1 VGPLF
6 RTCLVLLFAV
16 APATHAAG
24 KRELVVF
31 AASSL
36 REAFAD
42 LGRLFERAH
51 PGAEVAFALA
61 GSQELRTQIEH
72 GAPADVF
79 ASADWK
85 HMQALTSQ
93 KLVIAPRTF
102 ARNEPVLVVPR
113 GNPAGL
119 RTLRDLPRA
128 TRIVVGTPEVPIG
141 AYALRIL
148 DAASTRYGA
157 GFGQAVA
164 AHVVSREVN
173 VRQVLSKV
181 SLGEADAAIVYRTDA
196 ATARDSVETIAI
208 PKELNVVA
216 EYPVAAV
223 EHAREPELARA
234 FVELLLS
241 PAGQGVLAHFG
252 FARGT
257 PE

>member
-1 VGPLF
+1 MRSTF
-6 RTCLVLLFAV
+6 RTCLALLLAV
-16 APATHAAG
+16 APATQAAG
-24 KRELVVF
+24 KRDLVVF
-31 AASSL
+31 AAASL

-42 LGRLFERAH
+42 LGHRFEQAH
-51 PGAEVAFALA
+51 PEAKVMFALA

-79 ASADWK
+79 ASADWR
-85 HMQALTSQ
+85 HMQALVAQ
-93 KLVIAPRTF
+93 KLVTAPRTF
-102 ARNEPVLVVPR
+102 ARNEPVLVVPK

-119 RTLRDLPRA
+119 HSLRDLPRA

-148 DAASTRYGA
+148 DAASARYGA
-157 GFGQAVA
+157 GFSAAVE

-196 ATARDSVETIAI
+196 AAARESVETVAI

-223 EHAREPELARA
+223 EHAREPDLARA

-241 PAGQGVLAHFG
+241 PAGQHVLAQFG
-252 FARGT
+252 FATGR